1 MIDVVGVGAEGF
13 AELPASLQERVLD
26 ADVVLGGAR
35 HLAMLPFEEGQVR
48 EPWPSPLRTALP
60 ALLERFDDLDVVAL
74 ASGDPLVSG
83 IGTTLV
89 ALLGADA
96 VRIAPAVSSVALAR
110 AAMGWSAESCA
121 VVSVV
126 GRPVELVARELAPGR
141 RIIVLSS
148 DGGTPVELAE
158 MLVRLGFGA
167 SELHVLGNLG
177 GADETHQ
184 TMTAYRVAGADP
196 SPAERTTTTAKPT
209 TTTAKRTTTTAER
222 TPMTAKPVEAHR
234 HPLDATPLSAALART
249 LAGLRSPVPSTSSGN
264 VEAPPEPTTTTAEP
278 TTTTAEP
285 VEALRAPSTRSGNED
300 PLAEPV
306 EAPSFPRLNI
316 VAFEAAGPRSTG
328 WAPGLPDDAYENDG
342 QITKRDVRASALS
355 RLQPTPG
362 EHLWD
367 VGAGSGSIGIEWM
380 RAHPSCRTTAI
391 EGHEERAARIERNAA
406 RLGVPGLRVVRGK
419 APEALAGLYAPDAVF
434 IGGGATVPGVLDC
447 CLEALKPGG
456 RIVVH
461 GVTLETEQC
470 IAAAHRAHGGEL
482 TRLSVETSSPIGRFT
497 GWTPAR
503 TITQWFWTRP

>member
-13 AELPASLQERVLD
+13 AELPASLQARVLD

-209 TTTAKRTTTTAER
+209 TTT
-222 TPMTAKPVEAHR
+222 
-234 HPLDATPLSAALART
+234 
-249 LAGLRSPVPSTSSGN
+249 
-264 VEAPPEPTTTTAEP
+264 
-278 TTTTAEP
+278 
-285 VEALRAPSTRSGNED
+285 
-300 PLAEPV
+300 AEPV

>member
-196 SPAERTTTTAKPT
+196 SPAERTTTTAK
-209 TTTAKRTTTTAER
+209 RTTTTAEKLVAAYFSSVGIF
-222 TPMTAKPVEAHR
+222 TARNRLVRFIVANR
-234 HPLDATPLSAALART
+234 
-249 LAGLRSPVPSTSSGN
+249 PS
-264 VEAPPEPTTTTAEP
+264 VAPPKMVQSAMCGVPYF
-278 TTTTAEP
+278 
-285 VEALRAPSTRSGNED
+285 GW
-300 PLAEPV
+300 
-306 EAPSFPRLNI
+306 SF
-316 VAFEAAGPRSTG
+316 VS
-328 WAPGLPDDAYENDG
+328 
-342 QITKRDVRASALS
+342 
-355 RLQPTPG
+355 
-362 EHLWD
+362 
-367 VGAGSGSIGIEWM
+367 GAGSI
-380 RAHPSCRTTAI
+380 
-391 EGHEERAARIERNAA
+391 
-406 RLGVPGLRVVRGK
+406 
-419 APEALAGLYAPDAVF
+419 
-434 IGGGATVPGVLDC
+434 
-447 CLEALKPGG
+447 
-456 RIVVH
+456 
-461 GVTLETEQC
+461 
-470 IAAAHRAHGGEL
+470 
-482 TRLSVETSSPIGRFT
+482 
-497 GWTPAR
+497 PAR
-503 TITQWFWTRP
+503 AMANRLREKPR